1 MNVTYLDI
9 RNDVV
14 KQLQEAFQN
23 YKRLTVT
30 SHPGRFDE
38 AEIRRL
44 MQTTPAILTSLV
56 GIQDSELEDESYID
70 FVSWVLYRA
79 DNKDRLYDGA
89 LQLVSALV
97 GVIKN
102 LNISVAFGGGKK
114 IRGECLYTGSLD
126 KINATLWA
134 VSWRLHARAVNDS
147 GSIVLP
153 DDLDR
158 FKGYDSDLL
167 VGEQIASDIVNLD

>member
-97 GVIKN
+97 GAIKY
-102 LNISVAFGGGKK
+102 LGC
-114 IRGECLYTGSLD
+114 IR
-126 KINATLWA
+126 
-134 VSWRLHARAVNDS
+134 WREKDTR
-147 GSIVLP
+147 
-153 DDLDR
+153 
-158 FKGYDSDLL
+158 
-167 VGEQIASDIVNLD
+167 